1 MYNIADLFDI
11 SLSNLYDLSSTI
23 IKFPQTA
30 EERNVSATKFKDV

>member
-11 SLSNLYDLSSTI
+11 SLSNLYDLTTI